1 VTLRQ
6 DEVVEGCLLVAELGE
21 EAGLAVWHAL
31 RDARRLGTER
41 SPPPPP
47 GRMGTLRGLSLPQE
61 LWAPLAVL
69 ACLADGAAPADEL
82 RLRHAC
88 RRIVRWAEAN
98 RAWRTALAWEA
109 LLASHRDTE
118 AQR

>member
-1 VTLRQ
+1 M
-6 DEVVEGCLLVAELGE
+6 EGCLLVAELGE

-31 RDARRLGTER
+31 RDARCWTPQRT
-41 SPPPPP
+41 PA
-47 GRMGTLRGLSLPQE
+47 GRIGRLRGLSLPQE
-61 LWAPLAVL
+61 LWAPLAVV
-69 ACLADGAAPADEL
+69 ACLADGVGPADET

-88 RRIVRWAEAN
+88 RQIVRWAEAN

-109 LLASHRDTE
+109 LLATRRGSHRDAE

>member
-1 VTLRQ
+1 MTLGP
-6 DEVVEGCLLVAELGE
+6 DEVVEGCLLVAELGD

-41 SPPPPP
+41 PPP
-47 GRMGTLRGLSLPQE
+47 GRMHTLRGLSLPQD